1 MTRTIPA
8 IATDCLNGRS
18 AAYQIAESASIA
30 YWMHCRDD
38 VACAYQLNVVHK
50 KFAEL
55 ADALG
60 YTITPIAAPVEEASV
75 RRARE
80 MNAEL
85 PTATREVLA
94 AKGMI

>member
-8 IATDCLNGRS
+8 INTDCLKGRHH
-18 AAYQIAESASIA
+18 AHQIAEACAIA
-30 YWMHCRDD
+30 FWMHGRDEGT
-38 VACAYQLNVVHK
+38 CAYQLNVVHK

-60 YTITPIAAPVEEASV
+60 YTITPIAASGDAAV

-85 PTATREVLA
+85 PAATREVLA

>member
-8 IATDCLNGRS
+8 TATDCLNGLHHAR
-18 AAYQIAESASIA
+18 QIAEAASIA
-30 YWMHCRDD
+30 FWMHGRDEGT
-38 VACAYQLNVVHK
+38 CAYQLGVVHQQ
-50 KFAEL
+50 FAEL
-55 ADALG
+55 AAALG
-60 YTITPIAAPVEEASV
+60 YTITPIAASGDAAV

-85 PTATREVLA
+85 PEATREVLA